1 MRHRYDGL
9 IIDDA
14 VNTDKVFIGDLSN
27 ETKEKYV
34 QDYGA
39 IVYSIAYLLWGEQTE
54 EFLRIYEEFIRH
66 NNISV

>member
-27 ETKEKYV
+27 ETKKKNV
-34 QDYGA
+34 QDSTG
-39 IVYSIAYLLWGEQTE
+39 IVDDAAYLLWCEQIA
-54 EFLRIYEEFIRH
+54 EFLRIYDEYIRD
-66 NNISV
+66 NFPRI